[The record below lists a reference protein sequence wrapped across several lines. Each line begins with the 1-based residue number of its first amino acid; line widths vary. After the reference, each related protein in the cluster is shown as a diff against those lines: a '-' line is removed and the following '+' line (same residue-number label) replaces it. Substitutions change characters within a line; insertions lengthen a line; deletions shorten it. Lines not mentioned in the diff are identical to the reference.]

1 MKGKFAV
8 KRGNVLDL
16 IIMAVLGAIFGL
28 LLKLLPAG
36 TSDFIDK
43 NILTVISSMII
54 TALKMLVVPMVFF
67 TIAGSVAKMDDL
79 VVFGKIGV
87 KIFIVYAITSV
98 LAVCLAFFYY
108 SIVPLGNS
116 LVATPFVEDEV
127 VAQTFSLRD
136 TIVNIVPGNFFGA
149 FTAGNMLQILFIAII
164 IGIAA
169 MRMKD
174 NTGVRRFLESA
185 NALFVEAIR
194 IVIDFISIAMFCTM
208 ATMIYTIGA
217 ESVAYM
223 AGLALEI

>member
-1 MKGKFAV
+1 MRGKFAIR
-8 KRGNVLDL
+8 RGNVLDL

-98 LAVCLAFFYY
+98 LAVGLAFFYY
-108 SIVPLGNS
+108 SIVPW
-116 LVATPFVEDEV
+116 AT
-127 VAQTFSLRD
+127 
-136 TIVNIVPGNFFGA
+136 
-149 FTAGNMLQILFIAII
+149 
-164 IGIAA
+164 
-169 MRMKD
+169 
-174 NTGVRRFLESA
+174 
-185 NALFVEAIR
+185 AL
-194 IVIDFISIAMFCTM
+194 SQHH
-208 ATMIYTIGA
+208 
-217 ESVAYM
+217 
-223 AGLALEI
+223 L